1 MRRYEMLLK
10 LSGTVV
16 DLTRNLRTRRLRGK
30 PAVTAHLNTQP
41 MTTTEQTNTEPCFFP

>member
-30 PAVTAHLNTQP
+30 PAVTANLNTQP
-41 MTTTEQTNTEPCFFP
+41 MTTTEQTNTEPYFFP